1 MTLYL
6 SDLKRIIWKAN
17 FNFIIKKISKEPYR
31 VAPDALENASQ
42 S

>member
-1 MTLYL
+1 MTLNL

-17 FNFIIKKISKEPYR
+17 FIIQKISKEPYR
-31 VAPDALENASQ
+31 VAPDALENVSQ